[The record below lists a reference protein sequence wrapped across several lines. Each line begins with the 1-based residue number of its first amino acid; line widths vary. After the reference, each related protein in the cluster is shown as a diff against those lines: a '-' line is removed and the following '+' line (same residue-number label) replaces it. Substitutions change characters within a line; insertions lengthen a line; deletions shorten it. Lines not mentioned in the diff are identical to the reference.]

1 MKIRW
6 NSTFKTINRLLIY
19 KKLIQ
24 HFYETLDSREGI
36 NSTQRQ
42 TFIKLKFSEVECN
55 VMQVLHRV
63 LERFQVATK
72 LLSGHKYPTLSL
84 AYAVV
89 YSLSHY
95 LNDRSTNSAQTAE
108 NKIKD
113 MLLKAFNR
121 YMVRN
126 EDEVAIMCVAAFLDP
141 MTHEVL
147 SADNRRCAE
156 SFIILEAIRCIYKL
170 RANALKEKK

>member
-1 MKIRW
+1 MIHRV
-6 NSTFKTINRLLIY
+6 LIY

-24 HFYETLDSREGI
+24 HFYETLDSLEGI
-36 NSTQRQ
+36 DSTPRQ
-42 TFIKLKFSEVECN
+42 TLIKLKLSEVEWN
-55 VMQVLHRV
+55 VMQVLHHV
-63 LERFQVATK
+63 LERLQVATK

-89 YSLSHY
+89 YSLLHY
-95 LNDRSTNSAQTAE
+95 LNNRSTNSAQTAE
-108 NKIKD
+108 NKIKET
-113 MLLKAFNR
+113 LLMVFNR

-126 EDEVAIMCVAAFLDP
+126 EDEIAIMRVAAFFDP

-156 SFIILEAIRCIYKL
+156 SFIILEVIRCIYKF
-170 RANALKEKK
+170 RANVLKEKK